1 MADTEVKVIKYLDH
15 EGLVA
20 LWEKISN
27 TYLRNANVVDAL
39 TKFGDGYIIATEDG
53 TFIQKGTFDWEITGL
68 KEKIEEIE
76 SAQGTNIDN
85 DTIINV
91 DGLLQTDL
99 LLQNDKDNHVLSIV
113 TGKGTEVSSWD
124 YTDFYNEAVKDGFL
138 KDVSLVVIP
147 GDETTESSGQAAGT
161 YLKFIWNIDADK
173 DASDGTTEKVTY
185 VDVTDLI
192 DIYNGST
199 YINID
204 KENGTSTISLNHV
217 AYADWLKTDEALGID
232 SIITRIEGV
241 ETDIDTVKEL
251 VQDLQNSWDSIDL
264 TALQE
269 QVADNKANIETI
281 FTILEKVP
289 NTPITIQEINDLDNP
304 I

>member
-1 MADTEVKVIKYLDH
+1 MADTEIKVIKYLDH
-15 EGLVA
+15 DGLKA

-53 TFIQKGTFDWEITGL
+53 TFIQKGIFDGEITDL

-124 YTDFYNEAVKDGFL
+124 YTDFYNEAVKDGIL
-138 KDVSLVVIP
+138 DTVSLVVVP
-147 GDETTESSGQAAGT
+147 SQDEPVAEGREAGT
-161 YLKFIWNIDADK
+161 YLKFVFNT
-173 DASDGTTEKVTY
+173 ASGKLPLY
-185 VDVTDLI
+185 VNVTDLI

-199 YINID
+199 YINVT
-204 KENGTSTISLNHV
+204 KENGVSTIALKETELV
-217 AYADWLKTDEALGID
+217 TWLKTDEALGIT
-232 SIITRIEGV
+232 SIISRIEGTEAKIGEI
-241 ETDIDTVKEL
+241 ETLVK
-251 VQDLQNSWDSIDL
+251 N
-264 TALQE
+264 LQE
-269 QVADNKANIETI
+269 TWENVNIDDLKAQVQQNTEDIQFI
-281 FTILEKVP
+281 YEKLKTVP
-289 NTPITIQEINDLDNP
+289 NTPITSQEINELE
-304 I
+304 

>member
-15 EGLVA
+15 DGLKA

-53 TFIQKGTFDWEITGL
+53 TFIQKGTFDGEITGL

-124 YTDFYNEAVKDGFL
+124 YTDFYNEAVKDGIL
-138 KDVSLVVIP
+138 DTVSLVVVP
-147 GDETTESSGQAAGT
+147 SQDEPVAEGREAGT
-161 YLKFIWNIDADK
+161 YLKFVFNT
-173 DASDGTTEKVTY
+173 ASGKLPLY
-185 VDVTDLI
+185 VNVTDLI

-199 YINID
+199 YINVT
-204 KENGTSTISLNHV
+204 KENGVSTIALKETELV
-217 AYADWLKTDEALGID
+217 TWLKTDEALGIT
-232 SIITRIEGV
+232 SIINRIEGTEAKIGEI
-241 ETDIDTVKEL
+241 ETLVK
-251 VQDLQNSWDSIDL
+251 DLQETWENVNIDDL
-264 TALQE
+264 KA
-269 QVADNKANIETI
+269 QVQQNTEDIQFIYEK
-281 FTILEKVP
+281 LEDVP
-289 NTPITIQEINDLDNP
+289 NEPITAEEINALE
-304 I
+304 

>member
-15 EGLVA
+15 DGLKA

-53 TFIQKGTFDWEITGL
+53 TFIQKGTFDGEITGL

-124 YTDFYNEAVKDGFL
+124 YTDFYNEAVKDGIL
-138 KDVSLVVIP
+138 DTVSLVVVP
-147 GDETTESSGQAAGT
+147 SQDEPVAEGREAGT
-161 YLKFIWNIDADK
+161 YLKFVFNT
-173 DASDGTTEKVTY
+173 ASGKLPLY
-185 VDVTDLI
+185 VNVTDLI

-199 YINID
+199 YINVT
-204 KENGTSTISLNHV
+204 KENGVSTIALKETELV
-217 AYADWLKTDEALGID
+217 TWLKTDEALGIT
-232 SIITRIEGV
+232 SIINRIEGTEAKIGEI
-241 ETDIDTVKEL
+241 ETLVK
-251 VQDLQNSWDSIDL
+251 DLQETWENVNIDDL
-264 TALQE
+264 KA
-269 QVADNKANIETI
+269 QVQQNTEDIQFIYEKLET
-281 FTILEKVP
+281 VP
-289 NTPITIQEINDLDNP
+289 NTPITSQEINELE
-304 I
+304 